1 MADALFEEPRL
12 ARIYDAVDGDRTP
25 LDTYVSLIE
34 SLGARS
40 ALDIGCGTGTL
51 ACRLAARGLDVTAVD
66 PAAAS
71 LDIARLKPHADR
83 VRWLKGDATTLPP
96 LAVDVATMTA
106 NVAQVFLTDEDW
118 ASALGGCHGA
128 LRPGGRLLFEVR
140 DPLGEAWRGWN
151 RAQSFRRLDIDGVV
165 DDSVQEPVRGGE
177 LARRR
182 RLRRRK
188 RPQRSRPPRPGAR
201 VPRRSVRHRESFP
214 AREPQMTPED
224 ESRHHDGAISCVA
237 GTSDRSATARS
248 RDGNDLRPVERVKA
262 NRNRTLASDAHGRV

>member
-71 LDIARLKPHADR
+71 LDIARRKPHADR

-118 ASALGGCHGA
+118 ASALGGCHGRCGRA
-128 LRPGGRLLFEVR
+128 AGSCSRFGTRLERHGGAGTEPSRPAPRH
-140 DPLGEAWRGWN
+140 
-151 RAQSFRRLDIDGVV
+151 
-165 DDSVQEPVRGGE
+165 
-177 LARRR
+177 RRR
-182 RLRRRK
+182 RRRFG
-188 RPQRSRPPRPGAR
+188 SGAR
-201 VPRRSVRHRESFP
+201 PRW
-214 AREPQMTPED
+214 
-224 ESRHHDGAISCVA
+224 
-237 GTSDRSATARS
+237 
-248 RDGNDLRPVERVKA
+248 
-262 NRNRTLASDAHGRV
+262 